1 MPNGC
6 ANQGRSPTGR
16 IPNSNLKT
24 RIIHDPE
31 LTSDVVVTQKDMLGG
46 LHLFLISVFLRMPIP
61 HTGSEVRCSIL
72 SGQSACRQDKLP
84 PPHLY

>member
-16 IPNSNLKT
+16 IPNSNLKP

-61 HTGSEVRCSIL
+61 HTGSEV
-72 SGQSACRQDKLP
+72 
-84 PPHLY
+84 